1 MTNNLISSR
10 FDLARYLQRIGME
23 EAPPATADGLHR
35 LIRQQQLN
43 IAFENLDVQAG
54 KRISIAPDDIVE
66 KLVDR
71 RRGGYCYELHG
82 LFSMALQALGVPY
95 RWVAA
100 RPMIYPELRPR
111 THVAVLATVEGAEWL
126 CDLGFGSNGPPMPI
140 AMASVGEVV
149 DIGLGA
155 YRLLEDA
162 PGQFRLQALID
173 GEWQNQYGF
182 DLWPQQW
189 VDFEPANHLNCTHP
203 ETIFVKQLIAV
214 KHHATGRWVLSG
226 HRLKTVESG
235 VSTFR
240 ELTDNEVDE
249 VLQHIFNLPS
259 RQTIGAPT

>member
-1 MTNNLISSR
+1 MNNTIHSDR
-10 FDLARYLQRIGME
+10 FDLNRYLQRIGMDA
-23 EAPPATADGLHR
+23 APAATAEGLHR

-43 IAFENLDVQAG
+43 IPFENLDVQDG

-66 KLVDR
+66 KLVER

-82 LFSMALQALGVPY
+82 LFSMALQALGIPY

-100 RPMIYPELRPR
+100 RPMVYPELRPR
-111 THVAVLATVEGAEWL
+111 THVAVLATLGGEEWL

-140 AMASVGEVV
+140 PMASVGQVV

-155 YRLLEDA
+155 YQLLQEA

-173 GEWQNQYGF
+173 DEWQNQYGF

-203 ETIFVKQLIAV
+203 DTIFVKQLIAV
-214 KHHATGRWVLSG
+214 KHHATGRHVLSAR
-226 HRLKTVESG
+226 RLKTVDKG
-235 VSTFR
+235 VSTYR
-240 ELTDNEVDE
+240 DLDEDEVDG
-249 VLQHIFNLPS
+249 VLQDVFGLPA
-259 RQTIGAPT
+259 RQSMEKPQ